1 MAEPDWNP
9 DTAGRPVAEILRE
22 GGIEAPRSGRRGR
35 RWDDEDTGIRQ
46 RRAETPAPPPN
57 GLARRASDA
66 KVADDRAP
74 RDRAPRDR
82 APRDR
87 AAVARAA
94 PDAAPRRAADPITAA
109 IPGLR
114 PSRTPDVPGPSTPP
128 PVQPDRRAP
137 EGGDRRQRDRRA
149 PEAEGRAPW
158 EGTERRVGDRR
169 ADERRAPS
177 AASRPDPADRPER
190 TGRVSDRPVRGPA
203 AGGDFSTGPIP
214 VVRDGDPVVTEDD
227 AGPKESALAWLRFAG
242 ELVIALAAGIGVYF
256 LATVLWEQVPQLAV
270 FLTPLAVTGLVAGVS
285 VWRQRLGRE
294 PVGARLLAVLVFA
307 GALLT
312 VAPAAGL
319 LSGG

>member
-9 DTAGRPVAEILRE
+9 DTAGRPLAEILRE
-22 GGIEAPRSGRRGR
+22 AGIEAPRSGRRGR

-46 RRAETPAPPPN
+46 RRAEAPAAPPPN
-57 GLARRASDA
+57 GLARRASDLR
-66 KVADDRAP
+66 VGDGRGAP
-74 RDRAPRDR
+74 EAP
-82 APRDR
+82 P
-87 AAVARAA
+87 
-94 PDAAPRRAADPITAA
+94 PRRAADPSTAA

-114 PSRTPDVPGPSTPP
+114 PSRTPDVPGPATPA
-128 PVQPDRRAP
+128 PVQRDRGAAEADRRSADRRSPERDPSWDGPERRVADRRAG
-137 EGGDRRQRDRRA
+137 ERRDGDRRERSPAARVE
-149 PEAEGRAPW
+149 PAE
-158 EGTERRVGDRR
+158 
-169 ADERRAPS
+169 
-177 AASRPDPADRPER
+177 RPGS
-190 TGRVSDRPVRGPA
+190 TGRVSDRPLRRRA
-203 AGGDFSTGPIP
+203 DDEHSSTGPIP
-214 VVRDGDPVVTEDD
+214 VVRDGDPVLTEDQ
-227 AGPKESALAWLRFAG
+227 AGPGESALAWLRFAG

-270 FLTPLAVTGLVAGVS
+270 FLAPLAVAGLVAGVS